1 MNVWTLYIP
10 IDEDDTPKGSA
21 NRKKLIATQK
31 RNLLLREKWLNKSQ
45 LNEEVSN
52 EETYS

>member
-1 MNVWTLYIP
+1 MVFYFLFTIRCK
-10 IDEDDTPKGSA
+10 IEV
-21 NRKKLIATQK
+21 IATQK

-52 EETYS
+52 GEIYI

>member
-1 MNVWTLYIP
+1 MNLWTLYIN
-10 IDEDDTPKGSA
+10 IDEDDTPKGSS
-21 NRKKLIATQK
+21 NKKKIIASQK

-52 EETYS
+52 GEIYI